1 MCIKNINLLYELRGA
16 VVELIN
22 DYSSVISEVKYKT
35 IPVKWILSMLA
46 RIAKVSNR
54 KVSDHSNLKI
64 LGPT

>member
-16 VVELIN
+16 VIELIN
-22 DYSSVISEVKYKT
+22 DYSSVISELKYKT
-35 IPVKWILSMLA
+35 VPVKWILSMLA

>member
-16 VVELIN
+16 VIELIN

-64 LGPT
+64 LAPT